1 MALNNIDASVTVPS
15 IDGWL
20 NTLNDY
26 ASDAISA
33 AGRTAD
39 SLNSFY
45 PAPLIP
51 EVTFD
56 PIDVGASLGVA
67 TRPVKPTVN
76 LGTRNPPS
84 PPDITTP
91 TVVLG
96 TEPVF
101 NEPDPSINLPTV
113 PDPLNI
119 SLPVKDFTINYNY
132 TYPVS
137 PDTNLPDVP
146 TLLSLSLPTLD
157 TINVIDFNLDFP
169 TSNSLV
175 IPGMTFSFS
184 ESNYSDVLLTS
195 VKDALIT
202 RLAGG
207 TGLTPAVEAAI
218 WNRGRDR
225 EQTASLQAERTLL
238 VDRAQSG
245 FSRPTGAAMA
255 ALDRVIADTQDK
267 IIDLSRDIMI
277 KQAELE
283 QENVKHAIQQTVALE
298 DILVREH
305 MAINQRKFEVAKYV
319 QDIQIELFKTAVT
332 KYTSEVE
339 AYRAFTQSY
348 QLRVQAELNKVE
360 IYKAKLDAEKLK
372 GDINEQ
378 GIRLYIAQL
387 DGIKTN
393 VDIYKSLIQT
403 VSEKIKNEGLK
414 LEAYRTDIEAY
425 GEAVKAK
432 ASEYTIYSEQIK
444 GELAKVEVFD
454 SKVKAFSSK
463 IQAYAASSDVRI
475 KKADIE
481 SNIQE
486 LNIKKY
492 SADVEAFIQQ
502 VKADQLIYQSAI
514 DIYKGESEIYLADI
528 SANRAQTDL
537 VLKVADNT
545 ITQNKYK
552 ADLSMQNAGITLQS
566 LIASYSATLEGK
578 KAAGSIYSQIGASAL
593 SAINVSASVGGQVAM
608 SASESHVYENR

>member
-1 MALNNIDASVTVPS
+1 MNNLDASVTVPDV
-15 IDGWL
+15 DGWL

-26 ASDAISA
+26 ASSAITS
-33 AGRTAD
+33 AGRTANL
-39 SLNSFY
+39 LNNFY
-45 PAPLIP
+45 PVQFVP
-51 EVTFD
+51 EVDFT
-56 PIDVGASLGVA
+56 PIDTGTPLGESA
-67 TRPVKPTVN
+67 RPVTPIVN
-76 LGTRNPPS
+76 LGIRNPPS
-84 PPDITTP
+84 SPNISTP
-91 TVVLG
+91 VIVVG

-101 NEPDPSINLPTV
+101 NEPDPSLNLPSV

-119 SLPVKDFTINYNY
+119 DLPVRDFIINYDY
-132 TYPVS
+132 DYPIP
-137 PDTNLPDVP
+137 PDTTLPDVP
-146 TLLSLSLPTLD
+146 TLLSLNLPTLD
-157 TINVIDFNLDFP
+157 TINIIDFNLDFP

-184 ESNYSDVLLTS
+184 ESNYSDTLLTS

-225 EQTASLQAERTLL
+225 EQTSSLQSERTLL

-267 IIDLSRDIMI
+267 IIDLSREIMI

-305 MAINQRKFEVAKYV
+305 MAINQRSFEVAKYV
-319 QDIQIELFKTAVT
+319 QDIQIEIFKMAVS

-339 AYRAFTQSY
+339 AYKAFTQSY
-348 QLRVQAELNKVE
+348 QLRVQAELTKVE
-360 IYKAKLDAEKLK
+360 IYKAKLDGERLK

-378 GIRLYIAQL
+378 GIRLYLAQL
-387 DGIKTN
+387 DGIKAN
-393 VDIYKSLIQT
+393 IEIYKSLIQT

-414 LEAYRTDIEAY
+414 LETYKTDIEAY
-425 GEAVKAK
+425 SEGVKAK
-432 ASEYTIYSEQIK
+432 VSEYTIYSEQIK
-444 GELAKVEVFD
+444 GELAKVEIFD
-454 SKVKAFSSK
+454 TKVKAFSSK
-463 IQAYAASSDVRI
+463 IQAYAASSDIKI
-475 KKADIE
+475 KKAEVE
-481 SNIQE
+481 STIQE

-492 SADVEAFIQQ
+492 GSDIQAFIEQ
-502 VKADQLIYQSAI
+502 VKADQLIYQSAV
-514 DIYKGESEIYLADI
+514 DLYKGESEIYLADI
-528 SANRAQTDL
+528 SANRTRADL

-552 ADLSMQNAGITLQS
+552 ADLSMQNAQITLAS
-566 LIASYSATLEGK
+566 LQASYNATLEGR

-593 SAINVSASVGGQVAM
+593 SAINVSAALSGNIGIN
-608 SASESHVYENR
+608 ASESHVYENR